1 MIIVGFCRVLNPYN
15 SEEENCYQVGYVT
28 GKDGRDA
35 IWIKYHELNWIP
47 EDVSVGVFAGR
58 KESEQCYSSIINA
71 SGKVLD
77 FFFTNPAF
85 ELPLNYYSTT
95 ISP

>member
-1 MIIVGFCRVLNPYN
+1 VLNPYN